1 MERYERAVAGQR
13 EGEEEQ
19 GGEVPVPGAVA
30 GAEGG
35 MAREAA
41 SSEHEDISGTGN
53 AGGHGAAESESDDEE
68 ENEALTEES
77 VAVAP
82 AGNAGRGVDSRS
94 ARNEDHEVPEEN
106 PAATDHF
113 ELRGFRPARRAI
125 MRAMPPSS
133 YRHMPLRSRKRYNPT
148 RLTDKGG
155 AGSGGA
161 NAHDPGTY
169 SEAAAGGPPPSAGF
183 ASAPATLRSAGPFAM
198 VNASHGARNE
208 ALGSTAT
215 RSGMDAAVAKPSSG
229 DRKSGTNAKDAAA
242 ASSSCRLPSRSR
254 KQRRPEHFTSDSE
267 EAVAAAR
274 AKAHRSNA
282 ALDRFL
288 TSQVGGPGETDGSP
302 RILAIL
308 AILGASLALSA
319 ASCLLFYIA
328 GQQTDPPGPS
338 DSHKK

>member
-1 MERYERAVAGQR
+1 MDMERYER

-19 GGEVPVPGAVA
+19 GGEVPVPGGVA
-30 GAEGG
+30 GAAGG

-41 SSEHEDISGTGN
+41 SSEQEAISGTGN
-53 AGGHGAAESESDDEE
+53 TGGNGAAESESDEEE
-68 ENEALTEES
+68 ENKEALSEES
-77 VAVAP
+77 VVVAP

-94 ARNEDHEVPEEN
+94 AQNEDHEMPEEN
-106 PAATDHF
+106 PAPAHF

-125 MRAMPPSS
+125 IRAMPPSS
-133 YRHMPLRSRKRYNPT
+133 YRHMPLRSRKRPNPT
-148 RLTDKGG
+148 RLNDMGG

-169 SEAAAGGPPPSAGF
+169 SEAAGGPPPSAGLD
-183 ASAPATLRSAGPFAM
+183 SAPATPRSAGLSAM

-208 ALGSTAT
+208 ALGSMAR
-215 RSGMDAAVAKPSSG
+215 RSEMDAAVAKSSSG

-242 ASSSCRLPSRSR
+242 AAASSSCRLASRSR

-267 EAVAAAR
+267 EAATAAR

-288 TSQVGGPGETDGSP
+288 TAQVGGLEETYESA
-302 RILAIL
+302 RILAVV

-328 GQQTDPPGPS
+328 GQQADPGPS
-338 DSHKK
+338 DSHKKK

>member
-30 GAEGG
+30 GAVGG

-41 SSEHEDISGTGN
+41 SSEQEAISGTGN

-68 ENEALTEES
+68 DALTEES
-77 VAVAP
+77 VVVAP
-82 AGNAGRGVDSRS
+82 AGNASRGVDSRS
-94 ARNEDHEVPEEN
+94 AQNEDHEMPEEN
-106 PAATDHF
+106 PALTHF
-113 ELRGFRPARRAI
+113 ELRGFWPARRAI
-125 MRAMPPSS
+125 IRAMPPSS
-133 YRHMPLRSRKRYNPT
+133 YRHMPLRSRKRSNPT
-148 RLTDKGG
+148 RLNDMGG

-169 SEAAAGGPPPSAGF
+169 SEAAGGPPPSAGF
-183 ASAPATLRSAGPFAM
+183 GSAPATPRSVLPSAM

-208 ALGSTAT
+208 VLGSTA
-215 RSGMDAAVAKPSSG
+215 RLEMDAAVAKPSSG
-229 DRKSGTNAKDAAA
+229 DPKSGTNAKDAAA
-242 ASSSCRLPSRSR
+242 AAAASSCHLPSRSR

-274 AKAHRSNA
+274 AKAHRSNT

-288 TSQVGGPGETDGSP
+288 TSQVGGPEKTDGSA
-302 RILAIL
+302 RILAVV

-328 GQQTDPPGPS
+328 SQQTDPRPS
-338 DSHKK
+338 DSRKKK

>member
-1 MERYERAVAGQR
+1 
-13 EGEEEQ
+13 
-19 GGEVPVPGAVA
+19 
-30 GAEGG
+30 
-35 MAREAA
+35 
-41 SSEHEDISGTGN
+41 
-53 AGGHGAAESESDDEE
+53 
-68 ENEALTEES
+68 
-77 VAVAP
+77 
-82 AGNAGRGVDSRS
+82 
-94 ARNEDHEVPEEN
+94 
-106 PAATDHF
+106 
-113 ELRGFRPARRAI
+113 

-148 RLTDKGG
+148 RLTDMGG

-215 RSGMDAAVAKPSSG
+215 RSGMAYGSFLDAILPLFPFHLIGTRRAPGMDAAVAKPSSG

-242 ASSSCRLPSRSR
+242 AAAPSSCRLPSRSR

-267 EAVAAAR
+267 EAAAAAR

-288 TSQVGGPGETDGSP
+288 TSQVGGPGEPDGRA
-302 RILAIL
+302 RILAIV

-319 ASCLLFYIA
+319 VSCLLFYIA

-338 DSHKK
+338 DSHKKVSVSFL